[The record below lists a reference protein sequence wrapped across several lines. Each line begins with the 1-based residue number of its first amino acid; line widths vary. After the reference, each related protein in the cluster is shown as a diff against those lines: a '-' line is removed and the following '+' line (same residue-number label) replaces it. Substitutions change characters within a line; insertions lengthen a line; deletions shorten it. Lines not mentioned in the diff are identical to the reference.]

1 MQAKDS
7 LSALRNKY
15 LSPSFSLSYKDP
27 LNIVRGNGQYLYD
40 SNGIKY
46 LDGVNNIQHVGHSH
60 PKIIEAADAQFKKL
74 NTNTRYLDETVLN
87 YARSLTK
94 KLPEG
99 LNKCFFTNSGSESN
113 DLALRL
119 ARKYANSRETIVLD
133 GAYHGHLIS
142 LIEISPYKFN
152 GPGGEG
158 PAEYVHTL
166 PMTAPFRGKYRGYD
180 SGPLYFKEMEEVLK
194 KLQLDKKKISAF
206 ISESVM
212 GCGGQIFPPDGFLV
226 PSYDAVREQGGL
238 CIADEVQIGF
248 GRLGE
253 VFWGFESQGLRPD
266 IVTLGKSIGNGHP
279 LSVVVTS
286 DSVAEKFHN
295 GMEYFNSFGGNPVS
309 CAVGQ
314 AVLEI
319 IEEEELQK
327 NALEVGQALLK
338 MLNDLKR
345 NHDLIG
351 DVRGQGL
358 FIGIELIENME
369 SLTPYA
375 KATKQIVELMKEDRI
390 LLSVDGPDHNVIKIK
405 PPMVFNS
412 DNALFLVETLD
423 KILSKF

>member
-27 LNIVRGNGQYLYD
+27 LNIVHGNGQYLYD

-158 PAEYVHTL
+158 PADYVHTL
-166 PMTAPFRGKYRGYD
+166 PMPDPFRGKYRGQD

-212 GCGGQIFPPDGFLV
+212 GCGGQIFPPDGFLE

-358 FIGIELIENME
+358 FIGIELIKDME
-369 SLTPYA
+369 SLIPSA

-405 PPMVFNS
+405 PPMIFNS

>member
-166 PMTAPFRGKYRGYD
+166 PMPDPFRGKYRGYD

-212 GCGGQIFPPDGFLV
+212 GCGGQIFPPDGFLE

-286 DSVAEKFHN
+286 DSIAEKFHN

>member
-166 PMTAPFRGKYRGYD
+166 PMPDPFRGKYRGYD

-212 GCGGQIFPPDGFLV
+212 GCGGQIFPPDGFLE

-253 VFWGFESQGLRPD
+253 VFWGFETQGLRPD

-358 FIGIELIENME
+358 FIGIELIKDME
-369 SLTPYA
+369 SLIPSA

>member
-1 MQAKDS
+1 M
-7 LSALRNKY
+7 
-15 LSPSFSLSYKDP
+15 
-27 LNIVRGNGQYLYD
+27 
-40 SNGIKY
+40 
-46 LDGVNNIQHVGHSH
+46 
-60 PKIIEAADAQFKKL
+60 
-74 NTNTRYLDETVLN
+74 
-87 YARSLTK
+87 
-94 KLPEG
+94 
-99 LNKCFFTNSGSESN
+99 
-113 DLALRL
+113 
-119 ARKYANSRETIVLD
+119 LD

-166 PMTAPFRGKYRGYD
+166 PMPDPFRGKYRGYD

-194 KLQLDKKKISAF
+194 KLQLDKRKISAF

-212 GCGGQIFPPDGFLV
+212 GCGGQIFPPDGFLE

-405 PPMVFNS
+405 PPMVFN
-412 DNALFLVETLD
+412 
-423 KILSKF
+423 LSLIHI

>member
-1 MQAKDS
+1 MQSKDS

-60 PKIIEAADAQFKKL
+60 PKIIEAANAQFKKL

-99 LNKCFFTNSGSESN
+99 LNKFFFTNSGSESN

-166 PMTAPFRGKYRGYD
+166 PMPDPFRGKYRGQD

-212 GCGGQIFPPDGFLV
+212 GCGGQIFPPDGFLE
-226 PSYDAVREQGGL
+226 PSYDAVRGQGGL

-253 VFWGFESQGLRPD
+253 FFWGFESQGLRPD

-358 FIGIELIENME
+358 FIGIELIKDME
-369 SLTPYA
+369 SLIPSA